1 MSALAAY
8 IDLAAVGED
17 ERVVASQRHLFHPCL
32 LSRPEVLFLA
42 YRVVKCH
49 FPWARCVFLGAG
61 SQLPVVT
68 LPEGEELLVSG
79 QHHGVIVPTGN
90 FTYFFAFEE
99 LYEFWMRQ
107 ILFVCVSELSL
118 VLVLPTTA
126 PGVDL
131 SLRVEGDAVEI
142 SAGDVC
148 DYLSRESFDAYDSTA
163 FVTSFFPE
171 AAAPGEEGALVGE
184 CEGVVVSTGYF
195 LDSVEFAHLFVEVE
209 LTEVV
214 DLSDDADLA
223 EEERTGHVDFSIGV
237 DDGGVGAYGGDFF
250 DYTSESADGVGEIG
264 HFVGGDGELSVLVA
278 SPGVD

>member
-1 MSALAAY
+1 
-8 IDLAAVGED
+8 
-17 ERVVASQRHLFHPCL
+17 
-32 LSRPEVLFLA
+32 
-42 YRVVKCH
+42 
-49 FPWARCVFLGAG
+49 
-61 SQLPVVT
+61 
-68 LPEGEELLVSG
+68 
-79 QHHGVIVPTGN
+79 
-90 FTYFFAFEE
+90 
-99 LYEFWMRQ
+99 MRQ

-148 DYLSRESFDAYDSTA
+148 DYLSGESFDAYDSAA
-163 FVTSFFPE
+163 FVPCFFPE
-171 AAAPGEEGALVGE
+171 TAAPGEEGALVGE

-209 LTEVV
+209 LSEVV
-214 DLSDDADLA
+214 DLSDDADFA

-264 HFVGGDGELSVLVA
+264 HFVGGDGELSVLVT